1 MVNFFKR
8 NSMVGICLFLYYK
21 IVISVVVAIIST
33 VILRKPSD
41 QIVKIMVRVPVHGGR
56 YMIQVLE

>member
-8 NSMVGICLFLYYK
+8 NSMVGICLFLYSE
-21 IVISVVVAIIST
+21 IVISVVGAKISM
-33 VILRKPSD
+33 VILKKPSD
-41 QIVKIMVRVPVHGGR
+41 QIMKIMVRVPVHGGR